1 VNVPSKGYDTAVRP
15 RPSFEIGDP
24 VPYFS
29 CRTTGRS
36 AFHIDTVAGRYI
48 VLTFFGSSSLEKS
61 RGVLRH
67 VTTEL
72 SRYFDDENASFFGVS
87 IDRQDQTKLGI
98 GLVLAGIRYFWDF
111 DYQVSALYG
120 ALDAGQAARAG
131 QVSYRPFTLVLDP
144 SLRVL
149 AVVPMEDAETHN
161 AALGRILAGLPP
173 VALHAGV
180 AIPAPVL
187 VVPRVFEPEFCRT
200 LIGLYQRN
208 GGTESGVMRERDG
221 NTVGIIDHTFKRR
234 QDFLFT
240 DQAAFAPLRDAIHAR
255 FVRRL
260 IPEVEKA
267 FAFRITR
274 MERYLVCCYQGNE
287 GGFFSPHRDN
297 NTKGTAHRRFA
308 CTLNLNAEEYDGGD
322 LRFPEFGPQTYR
334 APTGG
339 AVVFSCSLLH
349 EATRVARGTRYVF
362 LPFFYDEQ
370 TAQTRA
376 DNEKFIV
383 WDGQA

>member
-1 VNVPSKGYDTAVRP
+1 MTGGAVRP

-24 VPYFS
+24 VPYFA
-29 CRTTGRS
+29 CRTTGRA
-36 AFHIDTVAGRYI
+36 AFHIDTAAGRYI
-48 VLTFFGSSSLEKS
+48 VLTFFGSSALEKC
-61 RGVLRH
+61 RRVLRF

-72 SRYFDDENASFFGVS
+72 SHHFDDASASFFGVS
-87 IDRQDQTKLGI
+87 IDRQDETRLGI
-98 GLVLAGIRYFWDF
+98 GLVLTGIRYFWDF
-111 DYQVSALYG
+111 DYHVSALYG
-120 ALDAGQAARAG
+120 ALDRRQATGAG

-149 AVVPMEDAETHN
+149 AIVPMEDAETHN
-161 AALGRILAGLPP
+161 AALGRILVDLPP
-173 VALHAGV
+173 VGLHAGV
-180 AIPAPVL
+180 VTPAPVL

-200 LIGLYQRN
+200 LIALYQRN
-208 GGTESGVMRERDG
+208 GGEESGVMRERDG
-221 NTVGIIDHTFKRR
+221 NTVGVIDHAFKRR

-240 DQAAFAPLRDAIHAR
+240 DQPQFEGLRGAIHAR

-274 MERYLVCCYQGNE
+274 MERYLVCCYQGRE

-308 CTLNLNAEEYDGGD
+308 CTLNLNAEEYDGGE

-339 AVVFSCSLLH
+339 ATVFSCSLLH
-349 EATRVARGTRYVF
+349 EATRVTRGTRYAF
-362 LPFFYDEQ
+362 LPFFYDER
-370 TAQTRA
+370 TAKTRM

-383 WDGQA
+383 WEGQG

>member
-1 VNVPSKGYDTAVRP
+1 MVPSKGYDMEVRA
-15 RPSFEIGDP
+15 RPGFEIGDP

-29 CRTTGRS
+29 CRSNGRPM
-36 AFHIDTVAGRYI
+36 FHIDTAAGRYI

-61 RGVLRH
+61 RRVLRY

-72 SRYFDDENASFFGVS
+72 GGYFDDENASFFGVS
-87 IDRQDQTKLGI
+87 IDRQDETKLGI
-98 GLVLAGIRYFWDF
+98 GVMLDGIRYFWDF
-111 DYQVSALYG
+111 DFQVSGLYG
-120 ALDAGQAARAG
+120 ALDPGQAAGAG

-173 VALHAGV
+173 VGLHAGV
-180 AIPAPVL
+180 AVPAPVL
-187 VVPRVFEPEFCRT
+187 VVPRVFEPDFCRT
-200 LIGLYQRN
+200 LIALYQRN
-208 GGTESGVMRERDG
+208 GGSESGVMRERDG
-221 NTVGIIDHTFKRR
+221 NTVGVIDHTFKRR

-240 DQAAFAPLRDAIHAR
+240 DQPSFGPLREAIHAR
-255 FVRRL
+255 FLRRL

-274 MERYLVCCYQGNE
+274 MERYLVCRYQGSE

-308 CTLNLNAEEYDGGD
+308 CTLNLNAEEYEGGD

-339 AVVFSCSLLH
+339 AVLFSCSLLH
-349 EATRVARGTRYVF
+349 EATPVTRGTRYVF

-370 TAQTRA
+370 TVRTRA
-376 DNEKFIV
+376 ENEKFIV
-383 WDGQA
+383 WEGQG

>member
-1 VNVPSKGYDTAVRP
+1 MTGGDMSIRP

-24 VPYFS
+24 APYFA

-36 AFHIDTVAGRYI
+36 AFHIDTAAGRYI
-48 VLTFFGSSSLEKS
+48 VLTFFGSSALEKS
-61 RGVLRH
+61 RRVLRF

-72 SRYFDDENASFFGVS
+72 SHYFDDAIASFFGIS
-87 IDRQDQTKLGI
+87 IDRQDETRLGI
-98 GLVLAGIRYFWDF
+98 GLVLTGIRYFWDF
-111 DYQVSALYG
+111 DYQASALYG
-120 ALDAGQAARAG
+120 ALDPKQAAGAG

-161 AALGRILAGLPP
+161 AALGRILADLPP
-173 VALHAGV
+173 VGLHAGV
-180 AIPAPVL
+180 VTPAPVL
-187 VVPRVFEPEFCRT
+187 VVPRVFEPAFCRT
-200 LIGLYQRN
+200 LIALYQQN
-208 GGTESGVMRERDG
+208 GGEESGVMRERDG
-221 NTVGIIDHTFKRR
+221 NTVGVIDHAFKRR

-240 DQAAFAPLRDAIHAR
+240 DQPGFEGLREAIHAR

-274 MERYLVCCYQGNE
+274 MERYLVCCYQGKE

-308 CTLNLNAEEYDGGD
+308 CTLNLNADEYEGGE
-322 LRFPEFGPQTYR
+322 LRFPEFGLQTYR

-339 AVVFSCSLLH
+339 AMVFSCSLLH
-349 EATRVARGTRYVF
+349 EATRVTRGTRYAF
-362 LPFFYDEQ
+362 LPFFYDER

-376 DNEKFIV
+376 NNEKFIV
-383 WDGQA
+383 WERQD

>member
-1 VNVPSKGYDTAVRP
+1 M
-15 RPSFEIGDP
+15 
-24 VPYFS
+24 
-29 CRTTGRS
+29 
-36 AFHIDTVAGRYI
+36 FHIDTAAGRYI
-48 VLTFFGSSSLEKS
+48 VLTFFGSSSLDKS
-61 RGVLRH
+61 RQVLRH

-72 SRYFDDENASFFGVS
+72 SQYFDDENASFFGVS
-87 IDRQDQTKLGI
+87 IDRQDETKLSI
-98 GLVLAGIRYFWDF
+98 GVMLSGIRYFWDF
-111 DYQVSALYG
+111 DYQVSTLYG
-120 ALDAGQAARAG
+120 ALDAEPAAGVG
-131 QVSYRPFTLVLDP
+131 QVRYRPFTLVLDP

-161 AALGRILAGLPP
+161 AALGRVLAGLPA
-173 VALHAGV
+173 VGLHAGV

-187 VVPRVFEPEFCRT
+187 VLPRVFEPDFCRT
-200 LIGLYQRN
+200 LIALYQRN
-208 GGTESGVMRERDG
+208 GGDESGVMRERDG
-221 NTVGIIDHTFKRR
+221 NTVGVIDHAFKRR

-240 DQAAFAPLRDAIHAR
+240 DQPSFGPLRDAIHAR
-255 FVRRL
+255 FLRRL

-274 MERYLVCCYQGNE
+274 MERYLVCRYQGIE

-308 CTLNLNAEEYDGGD
+308 CTLNLNAEDYEGGD
-322 LRFPEFGPQTYR
+322 LRFPEFGRQTYR

-349 EATRVARGTRYVF
+349 EAMPVTRGTRYVF

-370 TAQTRA
+370 TVRTRA
-376 DNEKFIV
+376 ENEKFIV
-383 WDGQA
+383 WEG